1 MRISRMAICIT
12 VSALTGCSMLP
23 YENDYSC
30 RLKDNYGKCISV
42 ESAYTE
48 AVTGE
53 SQGEPMKPKSKQ
65 GFGRRKKSPENSQ
78 MAQHSGSAY
87 ENYRDR
93 TYHQLGELIKQPNT
107 PLLQPPKIIRTLV
120 VSYSSSS
127 KQDTL
132 YMPRYVYTVVQDPKW
147 VLGQY
152 LHGKP
157 ELIQSLVDTREVNS

>member
-1 MRISRMAICIT
+1 MRISRVLISLLVAT
-12 VSALTGCSMLP
+12 LTGCSMLP

-65 GFGRRKKSPENSQ
+65 RFGSRAKSNETTQLSKNPAN
-78 MAQHSGSAY
+78 AY
-87 ENYRDR
+87 DNYRDR
-93 TYHQLGELIKQPNT
+93 TYQQLSEMIKQPNT
-107 PLLQPPKIIRTLV
+107 PLLQPPKVIRTLV
-120 VSYSSSS
+120 VSYSPSS

-132 YMPRYVYTVVQDPKW
+132 YMPRYVYTVIQDPKW

-157 ELIQSLVDTREVNS
+157 ELIKSLVDTREVNS